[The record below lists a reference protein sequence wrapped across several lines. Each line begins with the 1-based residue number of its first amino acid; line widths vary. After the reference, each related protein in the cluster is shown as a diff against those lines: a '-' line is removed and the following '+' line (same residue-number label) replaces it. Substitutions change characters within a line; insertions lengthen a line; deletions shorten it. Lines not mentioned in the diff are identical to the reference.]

1 MVKYVPDR
9 TGRFSQRPH
18 YEPKELDR
26 ECENIIAGFLKERH
40 GAAKYPVSTDDLTV
54 LIERDSESLDQ
65 FADLSGYGR
74 NVEGLTHF
82 QPGRKPCV
90 RISASLAGDDNRQ
103 NRLRTTLAHE
113 YGHVRFH
120 AYLWDLEPPGPD
132 LLKSNPNASMQIC
145 YRDNILDAAQTD
157 WMEWQAGYV
166 CGALL
171 MPASQVRELARAYL
185 ESHGLFGV
193 VGQRDSH
200 GLALIESARTGFE
213 VSADAARIRLLK
225 LGILGAASAGPS
237 LFDIVPP
244 AS

>member
-1 MVKYVPDR
+1 VNR
-9 TGRFSQRPH
+9 AGRPRRKDH
-18 YEPKELDR
+18 A
-26 ECENIIAGFLKERH
+26 I
-40 GAAKYPVSTDDLTV
+40 
-54 LIERDSESLDQ
+54 RD
-65 FADLSGYGR
+65 
-74 NVEGLTHF
+74 N
-82 QPGRKPCV
+82 
-90 RISASLAGDDNRQ
+90 
-103 NRLRTTLAHE
+103 
-113 YGHVRFH
+113 
-120 AYLWDLEPPGPD
+120 LWDLEPPGPD

-185 ESHGLFGV
+185 ELHGLFGV
-193 VGQRDSH
+193 AGQRDSH

-225 LGILGAASAGPS
+225 LGILGTASAGPS